1 MSFERMRQSFKSF
14 LGLNASPQIDQSSQV
29 SIPQELKSSNSQ
41 CIIRNKFVQIEKKQ
55 ERLNPYKKS
64 LIRLN
69 EYYKTIVKGTD
80 FSKCPTIQYQ
90 INEDEKPAI
99 DHKTCNPRW
108 KREDQSQDCS
118 SYRWSSYNEFPNPTQ
133 YKIQSKPTKNQ
144 VYDPSILSQ
153 SREKQAS
160 INFQK
165 KQFLSYLED
174 KPISVINEIHPIE
187 DKKKKSSQISI
198 RRADSFLFDDQEEPI
213 YEKGRQAFQ
222 KSDNTIK
229 PTEEDNQSA
238 SENIVIKKQPLSKFC
253 QIKKQEFEFNPKI
266 ETPNSSILNKEE
278 QQKPL
283 IQLQQNIIKIPDEQ
297 IQQQQ
302 EPIQQKQQEP
312 PIEVK
317 QEPIIQ
323 QKTEP
328 LPQSLPLTQQSVIE
342 VNPFTS
348 NIESPLFSAP
358 WITNQQPIIS
368 QNQSTFN
375 LFQSQPIQNQFQAPF
390 ITQQPQQQPVFPFQN
405 QTQPQQSVFTNENFF
420 SQQIQPS
427 SNQFMN
433 NQISQNVFNQNNSFQ
448 TQSPFTQNQPFQQSQ
463 SYSNDLFGMNQSKT
477 INNNNNNFLFQTNSL
492 GGGSFSADD
501 QNKPRTIDLFSAQPA
516 QNSQTSMMTSQA
528 PVNLFA
534 LDQNSQAQP
543 QTNKES
549 DRYKNKFKQNTV
561 KYNTAAQ
568 RME

>member
-41 CIIRNKFVQIEKKQ
+41 CIIKNKFVQIEKKQ

-99 DHKTCNPRW
+99 DHKICNPRW
-108 KREDQSQDCS
+108 RRDDQSQDCS
-118 SYRWSSYNEFPNPTQ
+118 SYRWSSINDFPNPTI
-133 YKIQSKPTKNQ
+133 YKISSKPTKNL
-144 VYDPSILSQ
+144 VYDPQMLSQ

-165 KQFLSYLED
+165 KQFLSYLDD
-174 KPISVINEIHPIE
+174 KPISVINDNPLMEE
-187 DKKKKSSQISI
+187 KKKKSSQISI
-198 RRADSFLFDDQEEPI
+198 RRAESFLFDDQEEPI
-213 YEKGRQAFQ
+213 FQKGRQAVQ
-222 KSDNTIK
+222 KQENSTK
-229 PTEEDNQSA
+229 PNDEDNQSA
-238 SENIVIKKQPLSKFC
+238 SESIVIKKQPLSKFC

-266 ETPNSSILNKEE
+266 ETPIQILNKEE
-278 QQKPL
+278 QQKTQ
-283 IQLQQNIIKIPDEQ
+283 IQQQENVIKPPDEQ

-302 EPIQQKQQEP
+302 TPISQKQEQP
-312 PIEVK
+312 LEVK
-317 QEPIIQ
+317 QEPVLQ
-323 QKTEP
+323 QKIDP
-328 LPQSLPLTQQSVIE
+328 LPQPIPQQSVIE

-358 WITNQQPIIS
+358 WLTNQPPIQP

-375 LFQSQPIQNQFQAPF
+375 LFQSQPIQNQYQAPF
-390 ITQQPQQQPVFPFQN
+390 IPQQPQQAVFPFQN
-405 QTQPQQSVFTNENFF
+405 QTQPQPNVFTNENFF

-427 SNQFMN
+427 SSPFMN
-433 NQISQNVFNQNNSFQ
+433 NQMSQNVFNQTNSFQ

-463 SYSNDLFGMNQSKT
+463 SYSNDLFGLNQSKT
-477 INNNNNNFLFQTNSL
+477 MSNNNAFLFQTNSL

-543 QTNKES
+543 QINKES